1 MTDGCIQHLIGPLP
15 GESAASI
22 ADGTMGV
29 SRSGGDWS
37 SLPADEVPLAC
48 GTVSCCL
55 KTLLE
60 HLPSGL
66 LTLEDLG
73 WDHTSC
79 GYMRPGM
86 SAEAFEAFMARINTG
101 EGRAAS
107 VRQPAWVAEG
117 RSKSLVCSVC
127 EYLAWHDFA
136 KRAVFCNHQLPF
148 VTACHVH
155 GTVLSLR
162 HPGAEPGYRPRSIA
176 DPRAVDFAASSANI
190 RLGGRNLHDMRQRFC
205 NELATTGYMRGNGS
219 LRVTEFGKDLAAF
232 SADNIIS
239 SCLRKLMSS
248 PLRSRQIARW
258 LDAKAVINPAFLASL
273 DMFLRHVLGEGNGN

>member
-1 MTDGCIQHLIGPLP
+1 
-15 GESAASI
+15 
-22 ADGTMGV
+22 MGI

-37 SLPADEVPLAC
+37 SLPVGEEPLAC

-55 KTLLE
+55 QTLLE

-73 WDHTSC
+73 WDYTSC

-101 EGRAAS
+101 KGRAAN

-127 EYLAWHDFA
+127 EYLAWHDCA

-190 RLGGRNLHDMRQRFC
+190 RLDGRNLHDMRQRFR
-205 NELATTGYMRGNGS
+205 NELAKAGYLRGNGS
-219 LRVTEFGKDLAAF
+219 LRVTELGKDLAAF
-232 SADNIIS
+232 TAGNIMS

-248 PLRSRQIARW
+248 PLRPRQIARW
-258 LDAKAVINPAFLASL
+258 LDATAVINPAFLASL
-273 DMFLRHVLGEGNGN
+273 DMFLQHVLGEGNGN